1 MDTKKI
7 FLIGLAAYGIFT
19 LGYVC
24 GGMRG
29 YNLASEQ
36 LIEALR
42 RQGIYI

>member
-1 MDTKKI
+1 MDAKKM

-24 GGMRG
+24 GGVRG

-36 LIEALR
+36 LIEAFR
-42 RQGIYI
+42 RRGIYI